1 MKVTCL
7 GGAKTVTGSSFLLQ
21 AGGDKV
27 LVDCGMFQGR
37 KELRQRNQEPFSFD
51 PAKISHVFLTHAHID
66 HSGLIPLLTKEGF
79 RGKILTTPATV
90 DLAGIMLPDSG
101 HIQEMEAE
109 WNSRKAR
116 RAGLPQVP
124 PLYTVEEARR
134 SLEYFQEAEYDEM
147 YSLSPHLAVR
157 FSDAGHILGSAI
169 IEVFVTEGKENIKL
183 VFSGDLGKSN
193 QPIIR
198 DPALVE
204 EADYLF
210 MESTYGARL
219 HDDDDTK
226 LEELASLIADTFQRG
241 GNVIIPSFAVGRTQE
256 ILYYLN
262 KLAQDEKI
270 PSMPIYIDSPLAIS
284 ATEIFS
290 RHPQCYDLRM
300 RRRLLKGEDPFNFP
314 QVTFTPTT
322 EESKALNELKGGAII
337 ISASGMADAGR
348 IKHHLKHNLW
358 RPESTIL
365 LVGYQ
370 AEGTLGRRLV
380 NGEKKVRIFG
390 EEISVQARV
399 EDLHGFSAHADQREL
414 LRWLRKFKKYPRQVF
429 LVHGEEESME
439 TLAALI
445 EDNFGLPTYIP
456 DYRED
461 LELTAAGKLVR
472 DARDIALRLKSREI
486 LSGWKEAAAAVT
498 DSLEKILCEGCQ
510 EAELKEAEKMLL
522 ELSSWL
528 KEKLKDIQERREDA
542 HD

>member
-7 GGAKTVTGSSFLLQ
+7 GGAKTVTGSSFLLES
-21 AGGDKV
+21 GEDKV

-37 KELRQRNQEPFSFD
+37 KELRQRNSEPFPFNPEEVD
-51 PAKISHVFLTHAHID
+51 FVLLTHAHID
-66 HSGLIPLLTKEGF
+66 HSGLIPLLVRKGF
-79 RGKILTTPATV
+79 RGKILTTPATL
-90 DLAGIMLPDSG
+90 DLAKIMLPDSG

-109 WNSRKAR
+109 WANRKAR
-116 RAGLPQVP
+116 RAGLSESP
-124 PLYTVEEARR
+124 PLYSVDEARM

-147 YSLSPHLAVR
+147 YTLTPRLAVR

-169 IEVFVTEGKENIKL
+169 VEVFVTDEQENLKL

-204 EADYLF
+204 EADFLF

-226 LEELASLIADTFQRG
+226 LEELAELIKSTFHRG
-241 GNVIIPSFAVGRTQE
+241 GNVVIPSFAVGRTQE

-262 KLAQDEKI
+262 KLMQEEKI
-270 PSMPIYIDSPLAIS
+270 PVMPIYIDSPLAIS

-290 RHPQCYDLRM
+290 RHPQNYDLRM
-300 RRRLLKGEDPFNFP
+300 RRRLNKGEDPFNFP
-314 QVTFTPTT
+314 QVTFTLST
-322 EESKALNELKGGAII
+322 EESRALNEIKGGAII

-358 RPESTIL
+358 RPESTVL

-370 AEGTLGRRLV
+370 AEGTMGRRLA
-380 NGEKKVRIFG
+380 NGDKKVRIFG
-390 EEISVQARV
+390 EEISVQAKV
-399 EDLHGFSAHADQREL
+399 VDLHGFSAHADQSEL
-414 LRWLRKFKKYPRQVF
+414 LRWLRKFKKLPRQVF
-429 LVHGEEESME
+429 LVHGEEDSME

-445 EDNFGLPTYIP
+445 EDAFNIPVYIP
-456 DYRED
+456 DYREEID
-461 LELTAAGKLVR
+461 LKETLKVARGAGE
-472 DARDIALRLKSREI
+472 IALHLKSKEI
-486 LSGWKEAAAAVT
+486 LAGWQEAAAAVT
-498 DSLEKILCEGCQ
+498 DNLKTLLSAGSREP
-510 EAELKEAEKMLL
+510 ELAEAEKMLH

-528 KEKLKDIQERREDA
+528 EGKLRDIRERRGVED
-542 HD
+542 D